1 MFLIFFYAKLNMDS
15 LKMEMEIVPAETKAE
30 FIPNQQKTMTNDS
43 IIEIDKA
50 ALVNTNHDF

>member
-1 MFLIFFYAKLNMDS
+1 MDS
-15 LKMEMEIVPAETKAE
+15 LKMEMENVPAETKAE

>member
-1 MFLIFFYAKLNMDS
+1 MDS
-15 LKMEMEIVPAETKAE
+15 LKMEMENVQAETKAE